1 MATINEVQLTLQNL
15 LERTVSQVEI
25 GKALG
30 TGRGN
35 ISARIKYKS
44 KIRIEELKKLE
55 EYFNVDLSTLIDR
68 DNLRTKLEECMN
80 KNDDE
85 ETSDDCISLPVR
97 SDVNASMGYGVTV
110 YEESETGVYHISRK
124 LAADLN
130 INKHSS
136 EIIFASGDSMY
147 PTIQGG
153 DSLLIDRSKREVHDG
168 RIYCVRIDGQV
179 YAKRLQKI
187 PPATIVV
194 ISDNPKYKSFEI
206 NLSTKLDYD
215 FEIIGEIKWWGRIA
229 R

>member
-1 MATINEVQLTLQNL
+1 MATINEVQVALQNL
-15 LERTVSQVEI
+15 LQRTVSQVEI

-44 KIRIEELKKLE
+44 KIKIEEIKKLD
-55 EYFNVDLSTLIDR
+55 EYFDVDIMRFLDPHEAYNR
-68 DNLRTKLEECMN
+68 AYFYE
-80 KNDDE
+80 E
-85 ETSDDCISLPVR
+85 ETSDECISLPVR
-97 SDVNASMGYGVTV
+97 GEVSASMGYGVTV
-110 YEESETGVYHISRK
+110 YEEKETGIYQISKK
-124 LAADLN
+124 LASDLN
-130 INKHSS
+130 INKNSS

-153 DSLLIDRSKREVHDG
+153 DSLLIDKSKIDVHDG

-206 NLSTKLDYD
+206 NLSSELDYD

>member
-1 MATINEVQLTLQNL
+1 M
-15 LERTVSQVEI
+15 RYSQ
-25 GKALG
+25 GFHRNTRKKLFSQA
-30 TGRGN
+30 
-35 ISARIKYKS
+35 KS
-44 KIRIEELKKLE
+44 KYHSKFAAVTRISVQFPLPYLS
-55 EYFNVDLSTLIDR
+55 VDLSTLIDR
-68 DNLRTKLEECMN
+68 DNLRTKLEEYMN

-85 ETSDDCISLPVR
+85 ETSDDCLSLPVR
-97 SDVNASMGYGVTV
+97 GDVNASMGYGVTV
-110 YEESETGVYHISRK
+110 YEETETGVYHISRK

-206 NLSTKLDYD
+206 NLSAKLDYD
-215 FEIIGEIKWWGRIA
+215 FEIIV
-229 R
+229 

>member
-1 MATINEVQLTLQNL
+1 M
-15 LERTVSQVEI
+15 
-25 GKALG
+25 
-30 TGRGN
+30 
-35 ISARIKYKS
+35 S
-44 KIRIEELKKLE
+44 KISKVSELKKFRQKFDLTQEEVGEILDVKKQTVYYFEKKDKLPEKYKKILE
-55 EYFNVDLSTLIDR
+55 EKFNFTFSL
-68 DNLRTKLEECMN
+68 LEQTEVI
-80 KNDDE
+80 K
-85 ETSDDCISLPVR
+85 DDCLSLPVR
-97 SDVNASMGYGVTV
+97 GDVNASMGYGVTV
-110 YEESETGVYHISRK
+110 YEEKETGVYHISRK

-130 INKHSS
+130 INKNSS
-136 EIIFASGDSMY
+136 EIIFASGDSMH

-153 DSLLIDRSKREVHDG
+153 DSLLIDRSKTEVHDG

-206 NLSTKLDYD
+206 NLSAELDYD

>member
-1 MATINEVQLTLQNL
+1 MRTEYAAFPIVIYVFMYSYFLDFRYGLYIHRRTFRSFYLHIALRKDSPHISAPFSL
-15 LERTVSQVEI
+15 LEQTEV
-25 GKALG
+25 
-30 TGRGN
+30 
-35 ISARIKYKS
+35 IK
-44 KIRIEELKKLE
+44 
-55 EYFNVDLSTLIDR
+55 
-68 DNLRTKLEECMN
+68 
-80 KNDDE
+80 
-85 ETSDDCISLPVR
+85 DDCLSLPVR
-97 SDVNASMGYGVTV
+97 GDVNASMGYGVTV
-110 YEESETGVYHISRK
+110 YDEKETGVYHISRK

-130 INKHSS
+130 INKNSS
-136 EIIFASGDSMY
+136 EIIFASGDSMH

-153 DSLLIDRSKREVHDG
+153 DSLLIDRSKTEVHDG

-206 NLSTKLDYD
+206 NLSAELDYD

>member
-1 MATINEVQLTLQNL
+1 MHPSKFFI
-15 LERTVSQVEI
+15 TVSQVEI

-30 TGRGN
+30 TGRSN
-35 ISARIKYKS
+35 ISFRLKGKS
-44 KIRIEELKKLE
+44 KIKIEEIKKLD
-55 EYFNVDLSTLIDR
+55 EYFDVDIMRFIDPNEAYNR
-68 DNLRTKLEECMN
+68 AYFYEEEIS
-80 KNDDE
+80 DE
-85 ETSDDCISLPVR
+85 CISLPVR
-97 SDVNASMGYGVTV
+97 GEVSASMGYGVTV
-110 YEESETGVYHISRK
+110 YEEKETGIYQISKK
-124 LAADLN
+124 LASDLN
-130 INKHSS
+130 INKNSS

-153 DSLLIDRSKREVHDG
+153 DSLLIDKSKIDVHDG

-206 NLSTKLDYD
+206 NLSSELDYD